1 MTVNSAMV
9 RINWI
14 NCYTYVF
21 LPRLLFQVKVA
32 EWSDETRFLPVAAK
46 FTRLRTHAEF
56 ERNKTYIVTA
66 IIEEPYVM
74 EREAEDGEILE
85 GNDRYEGYCKDL
97 ADLVS
102 KKLGINCN
110 ANKFKCVTF
119 NLCLINCFR

>member
-1 MTVNSAMV
+1 
-9 RINWI
+9 
-14 NCYTYVF
+14 
-21 LPRLLFQVKVA
+21 
-32 EWSDETRFLPVAAK
+32 
-46 FTRLRTHAEF
+46 LRTHAEF